1 MNDQEVPMTV
11 GIVLANSAV
20 AAGTASVEDLLGLA
34 EAADAVPELEYV
46 WVGDSLLSVPR
57 FESTVLLA
65 ACAARTRR
73 VRLGVGCLASM
84 GLRDP
89 ITLALQWA
97 ALDVL
102 SAGRMTLVAC
112 TGPAGGPA
120 IEAELAAFGLTH
132 KAKVARME
140 ETVALI
146 RSLSAGGPASFS
158 GAHIQVEA
166 LELRPA
172 FVQRPLPIWIVAN
185 PSAAAGERTLDRV
198 LGRVARLGDGWM
210 TFGSAPELLPP
221 RIERI
226 QAHREAL
233 GLARDPAF
241 PVCAYVDVNVDDDEA
256 RALADSVTTSRQEG
270 RRNVTEE
277 ALRHTAAIGAP
288 ERCLE
293 YLAGLAAAGATHFA
307 IRPLSQH
314 PRRQLDRIAETLLP
328 HLSAARAAV
337 LSAKP

>member
-1 MNDQEVPMTV
+1 MTV
-11 GIVLANSAV
+11 GIVLANAAV
-20 AAGTASVEDLLGLA
+20 ATGTATVEDLLGLA
-34 EAADAVPELEYV
+34 EAADAVPAIDYV

-57 FESTVLLA
+57 LESTVLLA
-65 ACAARTRR
+65 ACATRTRR

-89 ITLALQWA
+89 LTLAFQWA

-112 TGPAGGPA
+112 TGPAGGPP

-132 KAKVARME
+132 KEKVARME
-140 ETVALI
+140 AAVALI
-146 RSLSAGGPASFS
+146 REISVGG
-158 GAHIQVEA
+158 VDD
-166 LELRPA
+166 LEVRPA
-172 FVQRPLPIWIVAN
+172 FVQQPLPIWMVAN
-185 PSAAAGERTLDRV
+185 PSAAAGEKTLDRV

-210 TFGSAPELLPP
+210 TFGSAPALLPP

-226 QAHREAL
+226 HAHRDAL
-233 GLARDPAF
+233 GLPRDPEF
-241 PVCAYVDVNVDDDEA
+241 PVCVYIDVNVDDDEA
-256 RALADSVTTSRQEG
+256 RALADAVVTSRREG

-277 ALRHTAAIGAP
+277 ALRGTAAIGAP

-293 YLAGLAAAGATHFA
+293 FLATLAAAGATHFA

-314 PRRQLDRIAETLLP
+314 PRVQLDRIAEQLLP
-328 HLSAARAAV
+328 HLRATTPAA
-337 LSAKP
+337 LG